1 MDEEETSQDFV
12 IPPIPKKLAK
22 KAEVLPKGITLNGMT
37 EKSGNRNGMLA
48 AQKVLHQLNHQPLT
62 EIVKM
67 LKGDDEI
74 PPKLRAEINLKLLDF
89 VYPRLKAVSMDI
101 NDNSTDSV
109 KETLNEM
116 NKKSAGFD
124 FSKRNKRTFIEEE

>member
-1 MDEEETSQDFV
+1 
-12 IPPIPKKLAK
+12 
-22 KAEVLPKGITLNGMT
+22 
-37 EKSGNRNGMLA
+37 MLA

-67 LKGDDEI
+67 LKEDDEI

-89 VYPRLKAVSMDI
+89 VDPRLKAVSMDI
-101 NDNSTDSV
+101 NDNSADSV